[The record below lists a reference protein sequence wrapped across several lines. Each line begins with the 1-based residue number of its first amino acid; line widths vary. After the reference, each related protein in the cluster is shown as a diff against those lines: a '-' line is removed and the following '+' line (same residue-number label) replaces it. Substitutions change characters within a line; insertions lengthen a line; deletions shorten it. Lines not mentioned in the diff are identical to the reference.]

1 MRKRDLDKFRKL
13 LTTQREL
20 LIENAR
26 RALAGDI
33 HLDPDDFPDEMDA
46 ASSEIN
52 LAFLGRL
59 RERERGL
66 ITKIDQ
72 ALAKIDA
79 NEYGLYEKSKCGSCS
94 IGRGNAIARSS
105 PASAQR
111 ATAGPPGYGSPSS
124 FATLSKASPTASSR
138 VSPSSAGAASASM
151 RYSAVCPPET
161 TSPRYGA
168 SSRASASSAEAR

>member
-13 LTTQREL
+13 LISQREL

-72 ALAKIDA
+72 ALAKIDS
-79 NEYGLYEKSKCGSCS
+79 NEYGLCENCGEEVG
-94 IGRGNAIARSS
+94 IKR
-105 PASAQR
+105 
-111 ATAGPPGYGSPSS
+111 
-124 FATLSKASPTASSR
+124 L
-138 VSPSSAGAASASM
+138 
-151 RYSAVCPPET
+151 
-161 TSPRYGA
+161 
-168 SSRASASSAEAR
+168 EARPVAELCIDCKSEQERLERRMG